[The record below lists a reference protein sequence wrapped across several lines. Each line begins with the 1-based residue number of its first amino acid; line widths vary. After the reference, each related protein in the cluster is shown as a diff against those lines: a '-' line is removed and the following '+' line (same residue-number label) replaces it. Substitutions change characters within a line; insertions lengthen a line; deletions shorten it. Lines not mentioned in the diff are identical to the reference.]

1 MTVLVIGGGIAGLAA
16 ARDLG
21 KAAIPTLLV
30 EASDRLG
37 GKIATERVDDFVI
50 ELGPDS
56 MLTTRPAAVA
66 LAREL
71 GLGDELISVSEP
83 RSVHI
88 LRNGRPIPMPEG
100 VGLVLPTR
108 ARPFI
113 STRLFSW
120 PEKARMG
127 VDLVMPRVLPM
138 EDVSVGAF
146 LRRRL
151 GSALVSRLAG
161 PLVGGI
167 YGTSI
172 DELSL
177 DAIVPTLREAERT
190 HRSLILA
197 GLADGRR
204 MRGAAAASSS
214 TPLSPRPLG
223 VFASLHGGMGQLV
236 AALERELESMSSVSI
251 VRGVRLTS
259 LASSGSGYRAQ
270 SADGRV
276 FDADALVVATPGPA
290 AAQLLAEVA
299 PAAATAI
306 TTIPHGSTSVVNLAY
321 SVDQF
326 PKPINGHGWLIPATE
341 GLPLSALTWSSNKWA
356 GRAPTGWV
364 LIRAFLPDQPSDGRS
379 AQDLVKLARV
389 AVERLTGVTG
399 SPELV
404 RVSAHK
410 GTMPRYTVGHIARVE
425 RAEAELAAQARIALA
440 GAPYRGVGLPD
451 CISGAR
457 NAARKIIEALDAT
470 DERGPTGIRTQDTG
484 VGFAPGP
491 NNPTIAAPASG
502 RTAGGRQ
509 RGCSPFLDG

>member
-1 MTVLVIGGGIAGLAA
+1 MSVLVVGGGISGLVA

-21 KAAIPTLLV
+21 RAGIPTVLV

-37 GKIATERVDDFVI
+37 GKVATERVDDFVI

-71 GLGDELISVSEP
+71 GIGDELIGVSEP

-88 LRNGRPIPMPEG
+88 LRDGRPIPIPEG
-100 VGLVLPTR
+100 VGLVLPTK
-108 ARPFI
+108 ARPFV
-113 STRLFSW
+113 TTQLFSW
-120 PEKARMG
+120 PEKARLG
-127 VDLVMPRVLPM
+127 LDLVMPRVLPE

-146 LRRRL
+146 LRCRL

-177 DAIVPTLREAERT
+177 DAIVPTLREAEHT

-204 MRGAAAASSS
+204 MRARAKQAPSASPSG
-214 TPLSPRPLG
+214 PRPLG
-223 VFASLHGGMGQLV
+223 VFASLRGGLGGMV
-236 AALERELESMSSVSI
+236 SALERDLVEVGAVTV
-251 VRGVRLTS
+251 VRGVSVVSLDRTGAGYSARTS
-259 LASSGSGYRAQ
+259 
-270 SADGRV
+270 DGRKLDV
-276 FDADALVVATPGPA
+276 DAVIVATPGPA
-290 AAQLLAEVA
+290 ASIVLGEVA
-299 PAAATAI
+299 PAAAEAI
-306 TTIPHGSTSVVNLAY
+306 STIPHGSTSVVNFAY
-321 SVDQF
+321 PAERF
-326 PKPINGHGWLIPATE
+326 PKPIVGHGWLIPASE

-356 GRAPTGWV
+356 SRAPAGWV
-364 LIRAFLPDQPSDGRS
+364 LIRAFLPDQPSGGRS
-379 AQDLVKLARV
+379 AQDLVELARV
-389 AVERLTGVTG
+389 AVERLTGVAG

-404 RVSAHK
+404 RVSAHE
-410 GTMPRYTVGHIARVE
+410 GTMPRYTVGHIARVG
-425 RAEAELAAQARIALA
+425 RAEAELTAQPRIALA

-457 NAARKIIEALDAT
+457 AAARKIIDALDAT
-470 DERGPTGIRTQDTG
+470 GERGPTGIRTQDTG
-484 VGFAPGP
+484 VKSPLERR
-491 NNPTIAAPASG
+491 PASPE
-502 RTAGGRQ
+502 RRI
-509 RGCSPFLDG
+509 